1 MPEKKKIVNNNNC
14 DNTNSTTK
22 TEPIPIKKNEYVVSR
37 PFSAKQ
43 TTMLREF
50 PTDRCICKT
59 GRWCD
64 FCLGDY
70 DDFL

>member
-1 MPEKKKIVNNNNC
+1 MPEEIKKIVVKNNNT
-14 DNTNSTTK
+14 NTQTQ
-22 TEPIPIKKNEYVVSR
+22 PIPIKKNEYVASR

-43 TTMLREF
+43 TIVWNEF
-50 PTDRCICKT
+50 PSDRCICKT
-59 GRWCD
+59 GRWCE

>member
-1 MPEKKKIVNNNNC
+1 MPEENKKIVVENNNT
-14 DNTNSTTK
+14 NTQTQ
-22 TEPIPIKKNEYVVSR
+22 PIPIKKNEYVASR

-43 TTMLREF
+43 TVVWNEF
-50 PTDRCICKT
+50 RVIDVFVKLVDECE
-59 GRWCD
+59 